1 MSETIMNNKIDIGI
15 CCGIGDCFFYCQ
27 VYDLYRDVIKYNYNL
42 NDSFVYNNGRDEKH
56 INLVKNIFNLFN
68 VPLNV
73 YSGNNKYDIL
83 GACFILEQ
91 YPIYTQTLGKYIK
104 NIDTCLPDKY
114 ITLCLNARIVDHF
127 LVEYE
132 QNMNIV
138 CDFFNNTQF
147 NLPIVII
154 GDKKIRNFGHIV
166 NYSFYDRL
174 DKTKFI
180 DKSSDIDLVIDS
192 NIDNLLYDIN
202 IIMNSEETIQFGIG
216 GSTCLNILFSN
227 NFRGIIKKGY
237 NKELPDQFIEKW
249 VNLSK
254 NFTNYDNFDN
264 ISSLLNDVRDKYT

>member
-1 MSETIMNNKIDIGI
+1 MNNKIDVDI
-15 CCGIGDCFFYCQ
+15 CTGIGDCLAYCQ
-27 VYDLYRDVIKYNYNL
+27 IYDLYRDVIQYNYNVS
-42 NDSFVYNNGRDEKH
+42 DSFIYNHGRDERH
-56 INLVKNIFNLFN
+56 INRVKNIFNLFN
-68 VPLNV
+68 VPLNM
-73 YSGNNKYDIL
+73 YKGNQKHDIIVGSVL
-83 GACFILEQ
+83 LEQ
-91 YPIYTQTLGKYIK
+91 YPIYKQTLGKYIK

-114 ITLCLNARIVDHF
+114 ITLCLNARIVDPDHS

-132 QNMNIV
+132 RSINIA

-154 GDKKIRNFGHIV
+154 GDKKNRDFGYVI

-180 DKSSDIDLVIDS
+180 DKSSDINLCIDS
-192 NIDNLLYDIN
+192 NIDNLQYDIN

-216 GSTCLNILFSN
+216 GSLCLNLFFSN
-227 NFRGIIKKGY
+227 NFRGIVKKGFD
-237 NKELPDQFIEKW
+237 KELPDEFLEKW
-249 VNLSK
+249 INLSK